1 MPSSDIVRKCQQKLT
16 GADTV
21 KKGMIVILLL
31 FFLGGIFLYQWQHSL
46 KVTEAV
52 SKNTTPISKKTP
64 KTTRKLITGIRVMG
78 IGGSIAEGHG
88 APNDNGYL
96 QMTFHHFGDQYY
108 NKAIYGA
115 NGTQLATLYKGDYHS
130 WLNQIHPQAVAI
142 SWGLLNDV
150 VRNTPYSKFNGYIRT
165 EINQALA
172 KNAIVFIITPPVTEF
187 SYGTYGKKE
196 ILYSQEEI
204 HFIQKMH
211 TPHVYILDLFTQ
223 MKRYIENNHISISS
237 LSSDPHHPN
246 TKGYQ
251 IAANILV
258 SDLNQLFP

>member
-1 MPSSDIVRKCQQKLT
+1 M
-16 GADTV
+16 
-21 KKGMIVILLL
+21 KKGIIAVLLL
-31 FFLGGIFLYQWQHSL
+31 FFLGGIFLFQWQHSS
-46 KVTEAV
+46 KVTEANA
-52 SKNTTPISKKTP
+52 KNAVTLSKKTP
-64 KTTRKLITGIRVMG
+64 KATRKLITGIRVMG
-78 IGGSIAEGHG
+78 IGGSIAQGHG

-115 NGTQLATLYKGDYHS
+115 NGTQLATLYKGDYQS

-150 VRNTPYSKFNGYIRT
+150 VPNTPYSKFNGYIKT

-172 KNAIVFIITPPVTEF
+172 KNAIVLIITPPVTEF
-187 SYGTYGKKE
+187 SYGPYGKQE
-196 ILYSQEEI
+196 TVYNQEEI
-204 HFIQKMH
+204 HFIQKLNK
-211 TPHVYILDLFTQ
+211 PHVYILDLFTQ
-223 MKRYIENNHISISS
+223 MKSYIETHHVSIRS

-258 SDLNQLFP
+258 SDLNHLFP